1 LNFALFDFKGWD
13 DMSFQSLSYLS
24 GRLLA
29 EAKKRFQELF
39 EKYDVS
45 GDGVLSQEVPFFSS
59 GARNQKAE
67 MQRL

>member
-1 LNFALFDFKGWD
+1 
-13 DMSFQSLSYLS
+13 MSFQSLSYLS

-45 GDGVLSQEVPFFSS
+45 GDGVLSEEVPFFSS

>member
-1 LNFALFDFKGWD
+1 
-13 DMSFQSLSYLS
+13 MSFQSLSYLS
-24 GRLLA
+24 ERLLA
-29 EAKKRFQELF
+29 EAKNRFQELF

-45 GDGVLSQEVPFFSS
+45 GDGVLSEKVPFFSP